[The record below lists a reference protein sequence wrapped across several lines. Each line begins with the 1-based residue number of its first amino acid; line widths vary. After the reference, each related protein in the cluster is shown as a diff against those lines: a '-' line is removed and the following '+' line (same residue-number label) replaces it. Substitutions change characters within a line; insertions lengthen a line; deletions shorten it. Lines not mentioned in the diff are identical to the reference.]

1 MCVKIDFMQKFVDRI
16 AQHLLESDTP
26 LQNWVVILPSERAK
40 QYIRKALY
48 ERLQKPAFA
57 PQMLTIN
64 RWVAQQA
71 KRAVID
77 KTHLLLELYDI
88 HREYPSAE
96 IDTSFDE
103 FLSWGRMLMSDF
115 DEIER
120 YLVDPNLLFR
130 NLKDI
135 KEIENWSFNST
146 EELTESQRKYLAF
159 WERLGS
165 YFIQL
170 QQRLSAKNATMPGT
184 VYRQVAENTVLFF
197 NDESKRYLFAG
208 FNALSKAEMQLF
220 RNLVEAG
227 KADVLFDADQYYL
240 NDKANEA
247 GHFIRKFREFM
258 QIRDLQVLRN
268 ELVNAPKEI
277 EIISCPQLTGQV
289 KVAQTLLAQIPE
301 DELSETLVL
310 LADESL
316 IIPLLQNIPKL
327 VKKANIT
334 LGLPLRSTALVNW
347 LALVFNI
354 QEGFIRYQRKTV
366 YYKDLL
372 AVWNHPFYNEI
383 LSEDERRAVYR
394 KEQEIQSRNIIFQSL
409 KNVQLSEK
417 SDRILEVLFTP
428 WENSWERALEAI
440 RELNRLLYEGFDPE
454 KESNKLEKA
463 IIQRFDEV
471 IIDFQ
476 NCVKTAF
483 PEMSLRSFKTLFN
496 QEWASESIAYYGNPI
511 DGLQVM
517 GLLETRLLDFKN
529 MIVLGLNEGKMPP
542 SNPINSLIPMDLRQ
556 FVGLPTVR
564 DKQGLFAHHFYRLL
578 HGASRIWITYHNGVD
593 SFSFAEKSR
602 FVAQIEMEL
611 VKANPNIRIV
621 HKDYT
626 LAQPDGASTRK
637 KIQKSPE
644 ILDQLDFLFERGI
657 SPSMIK
663 KYFTCPL
670 DFYFQYVLKFG
681 EEKKVEE
688 ELESST
694 FGTLIHAVLEDLY
707 QPFNQETQGDLAPLL
722 TEKDINKMLLVFE
735 GRLFEQF
742 KNHFNGDEQAFLSG
756 KNFLSYSMSI
766 EMCRQ
771 FLYSEK
777 EFFRR
782 NPEAKVAIKAL
793 ELPVNESLEIEIAG
807 RKKTICLKGYIDRV
821 DEVDGHTRILD
832 YKSGKVSEKDVDN
845 PRIKLD
851 GDENDYLVWASK
863 NVKYFF
869 QLYTYL
875 YLFRQKTGITARENG
890 IISMVNFRNNP
901 FLLKA
906 RDLSHEELIA
916 RYPQVLEAILGEIYD
931 AATAFEHN
939 PASRYCAYC

>member
-1 MCVKIDFMQKFVDRI
+1 MQKFVDCI
-16 AQHLLESDTP
+16 AQHLLESETP
-26 LQNWVVILPSERAK
+26 LQDWVVILPSERAK
-40 QYIRKALY
+40 QYIQKALY

-57 PQMLTIN
+57 PKMLTIN
-64 RWVAQQA
+64 HWIAQQA
-71 KRAVID
+71 RKAVID

-88 HREYPSAE
+88 HRNYPSSE

-120 YLVDPNLLFR
+120 YLVDSNLLFR

-146 EELTESQRKYLAF
+146 EELTESQRKYLEF
-159 WERLGS
+159 WDRLGS

-170 QQRLSAKNATMPGT
+170 QQRLSAKNAIMLGS

-197 NDESKRYLFAG
+197 TDEKTRYLFAG
-208 FNALSKAEMQLF
+208 FNALSRAEMQLF
-220 RNLVEAG
+220 KNLVDAR
-227 KADVLFDADQYYL
+227 KADVLFDADHYYL
-240 NDKANEA
+240 NDKGNEA
-247 GHFIRKFREFM
+247 GHFIRKFRDFM
-258 QIRDLQVLRN
+258 QLR
-268 ELVNAPKEI
+268 ELPVVRNQLSTAKKEI
-277 EIISCPQLTGQV
+277 EIISCSQLTGQV
-289 KVAQTLLAQIPE
+289 KVAQTLLSRIPE
-301 DELSETLVL
+301 NELSETLVL

-347 LALVFNI
+347 LGLVFNI
-354 QEGFIRYQRKTV
+354 QEGFLRYERKSV

-383 LSEDERRAVYR
+383 LSEEERKIVYR
-394 KEQEIQSRNIIFQSL
+394 KEKEIQARNIIFQSL
-409 KNVQLSEK
+409 KNVQVSPQ
-417 SDRILEVLFTP
+417 SDRILEILFTP
-428 WENSWERALEAI
+428 WENSWPKAMEAI
-440 RELNRLLYEGFDPE
+440 RELNRLLYAGFDPQ
-454 KESNKLEKA
+454 KEANKLEKA
-463 IIQRFDEV
+463 VIQRFDEV
-471 IIDFQ
+471 LVDFQ
-476 NCVKTAF
+476 NCVNTSF

-496 QEWASESIAYYGNPI
+496 QEWAAESIAYYGNPI

-542 SNPINSLIPMDLRQ
+542 GNPINSMIPMDLRK
-556 FVGLPTVR
+556 FVGMPTIR

-578 HGASRIWITYHNGVD
+578 HGAEKIWITYHNGVD
-593 SFSFAEKSR
+593 SFTFAEKSR

-611 VKANPNIRIV
+611 VKANPNISLLK
-621 HKDYT
+621 KDYT
-626 LAQPDGASTRK
+626 LARPSGGSGQK
-637 KIQKSPE
+637 KIQKSQE

-707 QPFNQETQGDLAPLL
+707 QPFNRETQGDLAPNL
-722 TEKDINKMLLVFE
+722 TEKDIDKMLLTFE
-735 GRLFEQF
+735 GKLYLAF
-742 KNHFNGDEQAFLSG
+742 KEYFNGDEQAFLSG

-777 EFFRR
+777 DFLRR
-782 NPEAKVAIKAL
+782 NPGAKVFIHAL

-807 RKKTICLKGYIDRV
+807 QKKTICLKGYIDRV
-821 DEVDGHTRILD
+821 DEVDGNIRILD
-832 YKSGKVSEKDVDN
+832 YKSGKVSEKDVAN

-851 GDENDYLVWASK
+851 GDEADYLIWASK

-875 YLFRQKTGITARENG
+875 YLFRQKTGITAAENG

-906 RDLSHEELIA
+906 RDLDHNALIA
-916 RYPQVLEAILGEIYD
+916 HYPMVLQSILEEIYD
-931 AATAFEHN
+931 ASTRFEHKQ
-939 PASRYCAYC
+939 ASRYCAYC